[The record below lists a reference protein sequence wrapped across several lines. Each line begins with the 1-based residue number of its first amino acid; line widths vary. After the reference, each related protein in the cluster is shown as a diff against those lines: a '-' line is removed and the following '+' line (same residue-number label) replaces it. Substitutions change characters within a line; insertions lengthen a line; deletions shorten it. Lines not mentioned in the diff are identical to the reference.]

1 MRVADIMDRDLT
13 SILESCPVERAIR
26 ILHVHRMSG
35 LPVVDEENH
44 VTGFIS
50 EKDIVKA
57 ALPKYMNMLTDSS
70 FLPDYGQFRKHLLGI
85 GNDPVSRFMV
95 KDVITFNEDDS
106 DFNVATIVLKNNIK
120 LAPVLRD
127 GVMVGIISRTHL
139 LEHMLGINDD
149 SVPYGMCGK
158 RI

>member
-1 MRVADIMDRDLT
+1 MKVADIMDRDLT
-13 SILESCPVERAIR
+13 SILESCPVEQAIR

-57 ALPKYMNMLTDSS
+57 ALPKYMNMLSDSS
-70 FLPDYGQFRKHLLGI
+70 FLPDYGQFRKHLLDI
-85 GNDPVSRFMV
+85 SNEPVSRFMV
-95 KDVITFNEDDS
+95 TDVITFNEDDS

-127 GVMVGIISRTHL
+127 GMMVGIISRTHL
-139 LEHMLGINDD
+139 LEHMLGIDD
-149 SVPYGMCGK
+149 SSPCGICGK
-158 RI
+158 NI

>member
-13 SILESCPVERAIR
+13 AILQTCPVGRAIR

-70 FLPDYGQFRKHLLGI
+70 FLPDYGQFRNHLLGI
-85 GNDPVSRFMV
+85 SDEPVSKFMIT
-95 KDVITFNEDDS
+95 DVITFNEDDS
-106 DFNVATIVLKNNIK
+106 DFNVASIVLRKNIK

-139 LEHMLGINDD
+139 LEHMLGIEDD
-149 SVPYGMCGK
+149 MDSFIDEM
-158 RI
+158 

>member
-13 SILESCPVERAIR
+13 AILQTCPVGRAIR

-70 FLPDYGQFRKHLLGI
+70 FLPDYGQFRNHLLDI
-85 GNDPVSRFMV
+85 SDEPVSKFMIT
-95 KDVITFNEDDS
+95 DVITFNEDDS
-106 DFNVATIVLKNNIK
+106 DFNVASIVLRKNIK

-139 LEHMLGINDD
+139 LEHMLGVEDVMD
-149 SVPYGMCGK
+149 SFIDEM
-158 RI
+158 